1 MGATSPVSV
10 SGQRKQ
16 KAPRLVGR
24 GALEMSCSGFAYLRD
39 SAIAAWAA
47 ARRATGTR
55 YGEQLT

>member
-1 MGATSPVSV
+1 MIMTHQSA
-10 SGQRKQ
+10 Q
-16 KAPRLVGR
+16 KKPRSLVGR